1 MTLLPLSRWVRPETQ
16 VTLLIGTTLLSFAL
30 GALHPSTP
38 PADQPPLA
46 SQDGEG
52 KGQAA
57 KEVTKD
63 KEEDK
68 REWVALFNGKDLK
81 GWTPKFSGH
90 KLGEN
95 YLDTFRVEDGLLRV
109 KYDRYEAFDKKFGH
123 LFFEE
128 PFGSYDLRVVYRFQP
143 GQVPGGPGWA
153 FRNNGVMLHGQT
165 PDTMGLN
172 QDFPASIEAQ
182 LLGQKT
188 GAGERSNA
196 NLCTPATNVEMK
208 GEVKLDHC
216 ISSGGPTNYG
226 EDWVTFEVQVRGN
239 KVIRH
244 LVNGRLV
251 MEYQRPQ
258 LDPRDKDAKKL
269 IEAGAE
275 IQLSSGTI
283 SIQAESHPIDFKSI
297 EIHAVED

>member
-1 MTLLPLSRWVRPETQ
+1 MTQSLRGHLAQRQLPIALVA
-16 VTLLIGTTLLSFAL
+16 GAALLSFAL
-30 GALHPSTP
+30 GGVSQEEP
-38 PADQPPLA
+38 PRAAAPEA
-46 SQDGEG
+46 S
-52 KGQAA
+52 A
-57 KEVTKD
+57 KE
-63 KEEDK
+63 
-68 REWVALFNGKDLK
+68 WVPLFNGKDLE

-109 KYDRYEAFDKKFGH
+109 AYNKYEAFNAKFGH

-128 PFGSYDLRVVYRFQP
+128 PFSSYDLRVVYRFRE

-153 FRNNGVMLHGQT
+153 FRNNGVMVHGQT
-165 PDTMGLN
+165 AKSMELD

-196 NLCTPATNVEMK
+196 NLCTPSTNVEK
-208 GEVKLDHC
+208 DGELKLDHC
-216 ISSGGPTNYG
+216 ITSGGPTSYG
-226 EDWVTFEVQVRGN
+226 EDWVTFELQVRGN
-239 KVIRH
+239 RVIRH
-244 LVNGRLV
+244 LVDGKKV

-258 LDPRDKDAKKL
+258 LDPRDKYAKKL

-297 EIHAVED
+297 EIHVVKEDAK